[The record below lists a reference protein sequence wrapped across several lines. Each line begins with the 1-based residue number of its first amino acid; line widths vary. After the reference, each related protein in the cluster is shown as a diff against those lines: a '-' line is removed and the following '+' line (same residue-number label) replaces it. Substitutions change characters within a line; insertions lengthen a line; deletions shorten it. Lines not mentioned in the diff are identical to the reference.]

1 MHMVSVSKNY
11 LFWTVL
17 LLCGVLLVSCGAGK
31 STSQTQTA
39 VSRGQ
44 ASGTQPYPGPLVT
57 PSTDMTYPGP
67 AFITPVTPESNLS
80 SDPLIVPQ
88 PKPGLGVVHGKLVA
102 ESAAAK
108 AIIIGDYYLGP
119 VIYTTGQQ
127 KLPFVSLDLQRDQPA
142 SMLNALNEFV
152 FVDVT
157 PGEYGIVIHTPVSD
171 YVLPDGKGGILLFTV
186 EPNKVIDLGEIN
198 IE

>member
-1 MHMVSVSKNY
+1 M
-11 LFWTVL
+11 
-17 LLCGVLLVSCGAGK
+17 
-31 STSQTQTA
+31 
-39 VSRGQ
+39 
-44 ASGTQPYPGPLVT
+44 
-57 PSTDMTYPGP
+57 DMTYPGP

-80 SDPLIVPQ
+80 SDPLAVPQ
-88 PKPGLGVVHGKLVA
+88 PKPDLGVVHGRLVA

-108 AIIIGDYYLGP
+108 AIVIGDYYLGP

-171 YVLPDGKGGILLFTV
+171 YVLPDGKGGVLLFKV
-186 EPNKVIDLGEIN
+186 EANKVIELGEIN